1 MNQLDHPAKQG
12 LYDPRFE
19 HDACGMGFVVDI
31 SGRKSHRIVEQAIQV
46 LFNLEHRG
54 ASGSEKNT
62 GDGAGILLQLPHR
75 FLAREC
81 DRRNV
86 KLPDPGEYA
95 VGMVFLPTAEES
107 RDQCRRQFAKIIR
120 EEGQSLLG
128 WREVPTNNSTLGASA
143 RASQPVIEQVFIRR
157 ARSISN
163 ELDFERKLCIIRK
176 RISKAAKRGIHE
188 RGMFYVSSLS
198 CRTIVYKGMLTANQL
213 ASFYPDLRDAG
224 VESALALVHSRFS
237 TNTFPS
243 WARAH
248 PYRYVAHNGE
258 INTLRGN
265 INWMRARESKF
276 QSRFFG
282 GELHKILPVIDN
294 DTSDSGMFDNVLEV
308 LTLTGRS
315 LPHAVMM
322 MIPEPWT
329 ANGSMTEEKKAF
341 YEYHSCLME
350 PWDGPA
356 ARRGACG
363 TSKLFNTQTDRPQN
377 RYSQALSESP
387 LPFGRALI
395 QLPR

>member
-1 MNQLDHPAKQG
+1 
-12 LYDPRFE
+12 
-19 HDACGMGFVVDI
+19 MGFVVDV
-31 SGRKSHRIVEQAIQV
+31 SGRKSHAIIEQGLQV
-46 LFNLEHRG
+46 LLNLEHRG
-54 ASGSEKNT
+54 ATGSEKST
-62 GDGAGILLQLPHR
+62 GDGAGILLQLPHQ
-75 FLAREC
+75 FLGREC
-81 DRRNV
+81 EKQKI
-86 KLPDPGEYA
+86 KLPQPGEYA

-107 RDQCRRQFAKIIR
+107 RRQCKRHFTKIIR
-120 EEGQSLLG
+120 EEGQSFLG
-128 WREVPTNNSTLGASA
+128 WRRVPTDNSTLGTSA
-143 RASQPVIEQVFIRR
+143 KASQPVIEQVFIRR
-157 ARSISN
+157 GRDISD

-198 CRTIVYKGMLTANQL
+198 CRTIVYKGMLIANQL
-213 ASFYPDLRDAG
+213 SSFYPDLRDG
-224 VESALALVHSRFS
+224 DVESALALVHSRFS

-248 PYRYVAHNGE
+248 PYRYIAHNGE

-276 QSRFFG
+276 RSKFFG
-282 GELHKILPVIDN
+282 PELHKILPVIDS

-315 LPHAVMM
+315 LPHAMMM

-329 ANGSMTEEKKAF
+329 AHQSMSEEKKAF

-356 ARRGACG
+356 AIA
-363 TSKLFNTQTDRPQN
+363 FTDGLRIG
-377 RYSQALSESP
+377 SIATVSALHVTT
-387 LPFGRALI
+387 
-395 QLPR
+395 